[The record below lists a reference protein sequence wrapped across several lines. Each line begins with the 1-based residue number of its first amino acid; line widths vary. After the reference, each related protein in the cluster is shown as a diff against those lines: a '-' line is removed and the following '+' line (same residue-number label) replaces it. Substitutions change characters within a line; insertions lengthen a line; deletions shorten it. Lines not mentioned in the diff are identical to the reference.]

1 MSLLQNISTALR
13 RASSASNL
21 LDRAAANPGLV
32 TPMPTLS
39 SLSNAALSGAAMS
52 NAAAPSASESAALAP
67 VSSAPRDP
75 AVLQFPVLGGV
86 HAPADARDVAPVVYN
101 AQGEKAA
108 IMMAGLQQAS
118 WNNPFVSH
126 ALPAVLQLQRHLAAG
141 PLNQAAIR
149 TQLGLEVR
157 LYRERLAGSGC
168 EWEQIR
174 DASYL
179 LCTYLDE
186 TVSDSAREHSQ
197 VVYDGERS
205 LLVEFHDDAWGGEDA
220 FVDLSHWMKA
230 DQPPIPLLS
239 FYELILSLGWQ
250 GRYRV
255 LDRGDVLLQDLRSQL
270 HALIWHHVPPEPL
283 GTDLATPAKRRG
295 SWWTAGRA
303 AAVALGVLVLGYS
316 AMSLWLDSQGR
327 PIRNALAAWMPPTRT
342 INIAE
347 TLPPPLPQILTEG
360 WLTAYKHPQGW
371 LLVFKSDGAFDVG
384 KAKVR
389 TDFMHNIERLGLAFA
404 PWPGDLEVIG
414 HTDSQPIRTS
424 EFPDNQALSEAR
436 ARTVADE
443 LRAAALP
450 GGARAPEN
458 AVQRN
463 IEYSG
468 RGDAQPID
476 TAKAAAA
483 YERNRRVDV
492 LWKVIPD
499 GASQPGRSLN
509 LQEPEKP
516 RQVPMRQAMPEGV
529 EIAPEGQLRY
539 ATTEITTA
547 TPTMMR
553 TTKQAPTPAT
563 VPTTE
568 GRQP

>member
-1 MSLLQNISTALR
+1 MSLLRNLSSTLR
-13 RASSASNL
+13 RVSMASNM
-21 LDRAAANPGLV
+21 LDRAAANPDLV
-32 TPMPTLS
+32 TRVPTLS
-39 SLSNAALSGAAMS
+39 SLSSAAMTSSAVSTTGTTNTVASGGAA
-52 NAAAPSASESAALAP
+52 AGAPSFAPPAADAFP
-67 VSSAPRDP
+67 QADGAPRNP
-75 AVLQFPVLGGV
+75 AVLQFPVPGGAP
-86 HAPADARDVAPVVYN
+86 APADARVAAPVVYS
-101 AQGEKAA
+101 AQGEQAA
-108 IMMAGLQQAS
+108 IMKAGLQQAS

-157 LYRERLAGSGC
+157 LYRERLAASGC

-186 TVSDSAREHSQ
+186 TVNDAAREHAQ

-220 FVDLSHWMKA
+220 FADLSRWMKTEP
-230 DQPPIPLLS
+230 PPIPLLS

-283 GTDLATPAKRRG
+283 GTELVAPAKRRR

-303 AAVALGVLVLGYS
+303 AAVALGVLVLAYGAIS
-316 AMSLWLDSQGR
+316 FWLDSQGR

-384 KAKVR
+384 KANVR
-389 TDFMHNIERLGLAFA
+389 ADFMHNIERLGLAFA

-414 HTDSQPIRTS
+414 HTDSRPIRTS

-436 ARTVADE
+436 ARNVADE
-443 LRAAALP
+443 LRKTALP
-450 GGARAPEN
+450 GARARRRTRCSATSSTRGAATRSRSTPRRRPPRTS
-458 AVQRN
+458 ATAA
-463 IEYSG
+463 STCCG
-468 RGDAQPID
+468 R
-476 TAKAAAA
+476 
-483 YERNRRVDV
+483 
-492 LWKVIPD
+492 
-499 GASQPGRSLN
+499 
-509 LQEPEKP
+509 
-516 RQVPMRQAMPEGV
+516 
-529 EIAPEGQLRY
+529 
-539 ATTEITTA
+539 
-547 TPTMMR
+547 
-553 TTKQAPTPAT
+553 
-563 VPTTE
+563 
-568 GRQP
+568 